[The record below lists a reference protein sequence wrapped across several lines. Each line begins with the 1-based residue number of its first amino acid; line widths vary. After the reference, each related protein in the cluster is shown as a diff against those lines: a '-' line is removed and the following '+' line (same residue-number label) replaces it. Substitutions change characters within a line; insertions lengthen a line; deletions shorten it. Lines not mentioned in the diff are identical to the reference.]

1 MYVASKS
8 LAIADCVH
16 YRAVCVIVKM
26 LLFTMDVPDS
36 DFSNPAEAVFIL
48 TNLDTAIAGFD
59 TLSIL
64 LTTDRFHTIDGCEIL
79 RPLSGCLSSVLGTLL
94 VG

>member
-8 LAIADCVH
+8 VVIAECVH

-26 LLFTMDVPDS
+26 LLFTMGVPDS
-36 DFSNPAEAVFIL
+36 DFSNLAEAGFIL
-48 TNLDTAIAGFD
+48 ANLDRAVAGFD

-64 LTTDRFHTIDGCEIL
+64 LATNRFHN
-79 RPLSGCLSSVLGTLL
+79 RTLCDYGL
-94 VG
+94 T